1 MWFLCRT
8 SEHLPAQCVVCTGGG
23 ARQKGKQPK
32 GKGKAKAGNDGAGG
46 GPSSKAAAAGSSSC
60 EASTSRGE
68 CRRTSTLPAATTS
81 LRSTVED
88 AAQAVVPSAEAA
100 SGTQQTN
107 PQPKLTGGSKRD
119 MQLQRKE
126 RQRQRRI
133 EEARTAGAAG
143 SIGGDGGGSEAL
155 VSHELP

>member
-1 MWFLCRT
+1 
-8 SEHLPAQCVVCTGGG
+8 
-23 ARQKGKQPK
+23 
-32 GKGKAKAGNDGAGG
+32 
-46 GPSSKAAAAGSSSC
+46 
-60 EASTSRGE
+60 
-68 CRRTSTLPAATTS
+68 
-81 LRSTVED
+81 VED

-133 EEARTAGAAG
+133 EEARTAGAAVG
-143 SIGGDGGGSEAL
+143 DGGDGGGSEAL
-155 VSHELP
+155 V